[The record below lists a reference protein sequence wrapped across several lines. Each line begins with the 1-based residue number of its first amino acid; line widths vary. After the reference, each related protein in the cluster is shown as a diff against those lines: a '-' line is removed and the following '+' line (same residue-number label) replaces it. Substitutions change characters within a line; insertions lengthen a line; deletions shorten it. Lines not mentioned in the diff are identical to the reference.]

1 MARSGC
7 CWWLAL
13 VVVVVVGVVDG
24 KRPELVGSSVWFT
37 NSTLLNVN
45 FDVAVVQMVS
55 FVVVFVLFFLV
66 FLCWCGL
73 FVVKVSF
80 VVIFCCR

>member
-1 MARSGC
+1 MAGSGC

-45 FDVAVVQMVS
+45 LDVAVVQMVS
-55 FVVVFVLFFLV
+55 FVVVFVLLLTNVAVFVLFYFIFFV
-66 FLCWCGL
+66 LCQ
-73 FVVKVSF
+73 K
-80 VVIFCCR
+80 